1 MELLVRRFTW
11 LDTGAH
17 ESLVET
23 TNFVMSAE
31 KHQHCKIACLEDIA
45 YTNGRITR
53 EDVLE
58 IYEVI
63 KNNQYGQYLDARK

>member
-31 KHQHCKIACLEDIA
+31 KHQHCKFACLEDIA

-63 KNNQYGQYLDARK
+63 KNNQYGQYLDAPK